1 MVTIFLKRFSNNFKG
16 MNPIAICYP
25 KCGTCQKA
33 EKWLKA
39 NGIEYIYR
47 PIKEENPTADEL
59 KVWLQQ
65 SGLPI
70 FRFFNTSGLLYKE
83 QNMKDKVKVLSEPE
97 LIDILAS
104 NGMMVKR
111 PILLA
116 GDKVLVG
123 FKEEEWE
130 QFFK

>member
-1 MVTIFLKRFSNNFKG
+1 

-39 NGIEYIYR
+39 NFIEYTYR

-59 KVWLQQ
+59 KIWLKR

-70 FRFFNTSGLLYKE
+70 AKFFNTSGLLYKE

-123 FKEEEWE
+123 FKEEEW
-130 QFFK
+130 QQLFK